1 VLEGPSRTLAAGIV
15 KVKVKVKGESGE
27 RSVAM
32 GSGEREQDRGNVFR
46 VVGWTRPPEV
56 CGERL
61 KTSTQF

>member
-1 VLEGPSRTLAAGIV
+1 MLEGPSRTLAAGIV
-15 KVKVKVKGESGE
+15 KVKVKGESGE
-27 RSVAM
+27 GSVAM

-46 VVGWTRPPEV
+46 VVGWTRLPEV